1 MEDKKLLQLVSDIG
15 FDMLSYGGEIYR
27 VEETV
32 KRICFAYGIE
42 IVDVLRFLLPLL
54 FRSPA
59 RKKHT
64 AEPDGLFPKVLIW
77 TR

>member
-42 IVDVLRFLLPLL
+42 IVDVFAIP
-54 FRSPA
+54 S
-59 RKKHT
+59 T
-64 AEPDGLFPKVLIW
+64 EPDGLFPKVLIW
-77 TR
+77 TRSTS

>member
-42 IVDVLRFLLPLL
+42 IVDVFAIP
-54 FRSPA
+54 S
-59 RKKHT
+59 T
-64 AEPDGLFPKVLIW
+64 ISVSI
-77 TR
+77 TRQEETYSRTRRIISKGTV